1 MARVIPSL
9 QKLVLYLVITFVLTV
24 ISLYIFHQFIA
35 TSISLPMLFDQT
47 VRVIMIVGFSLAAIV
62 IIRHFKTLVAQRIG
76 DQAAII
82 VQYIMIAMTILIMI
96 FIVFSILQVPLS
108 DLLTSAGII
117 SITAGLVI
125 STFVGNI
132 LSGFLVFTNYPF
144 KVGDDVMFNS
154 IPGKIVEMTAL
165 VMRIYTDIGSV
176 TIPNSAIASGSVI
189 LTAVKK
195 YEGLTEIRLHYVV
208 GDRVITSFMN
218 EQGTVK
224 ELTPYHTVVL
234 LDSGMEI
241 TFLNTSVLA
250 GMVQIAKITQTATAK
265 KEQASQH

>member
-9 QKLVLYLVITFVLTV
+9 QKLVLYLAITFILTV
-24 ISLYIFHQFIA
+24 ITLYIFHQFVA
-35 TSISLPMLFDQT
+35 TSISLPMLFDQA

-62 IIRHFKTLVAQRIG
+62 IIRHFKPIVAQRIG
-76 DQAAII
+76 NQAAII
-82 VQYIMIAMTILIMI
+82 VQYVMFAMTILIMT
-96 FIVFSILQVPLS
+96 FIIFSILQVPLS

-144 KVGDDVMFNS
+144 KVGDNVMFNN
-154 IPGKIVEMTAL
+154 IPGKVVEMTAL
-165 VMRIYTDIGSV
+165 VMRIHTDVGSV

-195 YEGLTEIRLHYVV
+195 YEGLTEIRLHYII
-208 GDRVITSFMN
+208 GDRVITSYMN

-224 ELTPYHTVVL
+224 ELTPYHTVVQ

-241 TFLNTSVLA
+241 TFLNSSVLA
-250 GMVQIAKITQTATAK
+250 GIVQIAKISKISIAKIEQTTQ
-265 KEQASQH
+265 H